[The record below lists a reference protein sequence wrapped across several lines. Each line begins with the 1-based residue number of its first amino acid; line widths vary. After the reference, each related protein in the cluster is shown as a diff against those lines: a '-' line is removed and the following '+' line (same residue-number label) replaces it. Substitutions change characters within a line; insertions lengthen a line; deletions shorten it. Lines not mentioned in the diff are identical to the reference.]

1 MRTFFYVIFKK
12 FSFRFEQNA
21 LFKRDK
27 SEREK
32 DLCSYLMVGEE
43 VNSME
48 QSSSYDEKTVM
59 HQFDR
64 KCKLALKGEI
74 VDYERHLAYLRKHET
89 LFSELSEQEMESLS
103 IFDEYELEKSYF
115 RAGGYDVEVKNAL
128 LAEALTALTERKRD
142 IILLSYFVE
151 MNDADIARKLNLVR
165 STVHVETVVL
175 LSQQKP
181 DDTIEIDLD
190 LDELDAT
197 SAELKATYQEIKDYV
212 LKEFDLKVSNLYIS
226 QVKRKCGIE
235 VGENY
240 NLPKSE
246 NTRVPQCP
254 KEKEDAIKAALKYF
268 AMI

>member
-1 MRTFFYVIFKK
+1 
-12 FSFRFEQNA
+12 
-21 LFKRDK
+21 
-27 SEREK
+27 
-32 DLCSYLMVGEE
+32 MVGEE

-142 IILLSYFVE
+142 IILLSYFME

-165 STVHVETVVL
+165 STVHEHRTRSLEILKIMLEENAGALEGDIQAINKILKHYEGYIAKLSVRKMYDEYGCVHYCVDETL
-175 LSQQKP
+175 RRRLETKLIK
-181 DDTIEIDLD
+181 TIIGF
-190 LDELDAT
+190 
-197 SAELKATYQEIKDYV
+197 KIV
-212 LKEFDLKVSNLYIS
+212 
-226 QVKRKCGIE
+226 R
-235 VGENY
+235 
-240 NLPKSE
+240 
-246 NTRVPQCP
+246 
-254 KEKEDAIKAALKYF
+254 
-268 AMI
+268 

>member
-1 MRTFFYVIFKK
+1 
-12 FSFRFEQNA
+12 
-21 LFKRDK
+21 
-27 SEREK
+27 
-32 DLCSYLMVGEE
+32 
-43 VNSME
+43 ME

-142 IILLSYFVE
+142 IILLSYFME

-165 STVHVETVVL
+165 STVHLKHYEGYIAKLSVRKMYDEYGCVHYCVDETL
-175 LSQQKP
+175 RRRLETKLIK
-181 DDTIEIDLD
+181 TIIGF
-190 LDELDAT
+190 
-197 SAELKATYQEIKDYV
+197 KI
-212 LKEFDLKVSNLYIS
+212 I
-226 QVKRKCGIE
+226 R
-235 VGENY
+235 
-240 NLPKSE
+240 
-246 NTRVPQCP
+246 
-254 KEKEDAIKAALKYF
+254 
-268 AMI
+268 

>member
-1 MRTFFYVIFKK
+1 
-12 FSFRFEQNA
+12 
-21 LFKRDK
+21 
-27 SEREK
+27 
-32 DLCSYLMVGEE
+32 
-43 VNSME
+43 
-48 QSSSYDEKTVM
+48 M

-175 LSQQKP
+175 ML
-181 DDTIEIDLD
+181 
-190 LDELDAT
+190 
-197 SAELKATYQEIKDYV
+197 
-212 LKEFDLKVSNLYIS
+212 
-226 QVKRKCGIE
+226 RK
-235 VGENY
+235 
-240 NLPKSE
+240 
-246 NTRVPQCP
+246 
-254 KEKEDAIKAALKYF
+254 
-268 AMI
+268 